1 VIFTFAICACAG
13 FADDGS
19 IDIVSGS
26 DSDGLKDDS
35 CAYASTLNQ
44 IVNANMLI
52 KIVDTTGIEIMCFTT
67 VTLSKKQLYQLWKIF
82 QGSVKNYL
90 LSVEII

>member
-35 CAYASTLNQ
+35 CAYASSLNQ

-52 KIVDTTGIEIMCFTT
+52 KIVDT
-67 VTLSKKQLYQLWKIF
+67 VQTLVHDANVVKENIYINYGKFSKF
-82 QGSVKNYL
+82 R
-90 LSVEII
+90 